1 MTEPFLTACR
11 RARPFAE
18 HVGAFLAW
26 TVLFALS
33 TTQAPPYYSNQ
44 NQYLLHGLAAAGDG
58 NLGDDWLANTLSP
71 TPVFDALV
79 TVTARHLGE
88 GLFPV
93 YYALLQGAYFV
104 SLLGIATH
112 VAGDRLT
119 PRARWLVAALLFLAH
134 AAVLRWASFRV
145 FGWDYPCY
153 VQGWLAAQYV
163 LGPAF
168 QPSVIGVF
176 LVVALD
182 QFLRGRPVVAITCAA
197 VAVTLHPT
205 YALSAGLIFLGF
217 LATLTRDGRLR
228 RAVACGVLFA
238 ALTLP
243 TVVYV
248 RSNFLSSAP
257 KTAASVR
264 DLLVN
269 VRIPHHAIP
278 AVWFDGVTAVQLV
291 AILVG
296 VALTRGTRLFPVV
309 QILAVGSLLLTVIQL
324 GSGNDTL
331 ALMFPWRSSVILIP
345 VATAIILTRL
355 VTLAGRRVDG
365 RATVAVSFTVL
376 AACVAA
382 GAGLMLTRQGYAARP
397 NEAGLLDFVRTH
409 KRPGD
414 VYLLPVEV
422 PNSPRRWSGS
432 LSSDFKPAAA
442 PRLVGRVIPA
452 DLQRFRLVT
461 RAAIFVDFKAIPYKD
476 VEVLEWHRRLVWNQ
490 AAYES
495 RDWDRAG
502 TVREA
507 VAEGVTHVVT
517 TADRDLSSAGLTL
530 EYADEAFKLYRV
542 RRGLPEDRGPGGPA
556 GGTIDP

>member
-1 MTEPFLTACR
+1 MTEPFLNACR
-11 RARPFAE
+11 RARPYAE
-18 HVGAFLAW
+18 SVGAFLAW
-26 TVLFALS
+26 TVMFALS

-71 TPVFDALV
+71 TPAFDALV

-112 VAGDRLT
+112 VAGDRLA
-119 PRARWLVAALLFLAH
+119 PRTRCLVAALLFLAH
-134 AAVLRWASFRV
+134 AAVLRWASFQV

-153 VQGWLAAQYV
+153 AQGWLAAQYV
-163 LGPAF
+163 LGPVF
-168 QPSVIGVF
+168 QPSAFGVF
-176 LVVALD
+176 LVVALH
-182 QFLRGRPVVAITCAA
+182 QFLRGRPVVAVTCAA
-197 VAVTLHPT
+197 LAVTLHPT
-205 YALSAGLIFLGF
+205 YALSAGLIVLGI
-217 LATLTRDGRLR
+217 LATLRGEGRTRQ
-228 RAVACGVLFA
+228 AVICGALFA
-238 ALTLP
+238 VLVLP

-248 RSNFLSSAP
+248 GSTFRSTNPEMAQAVQS
-257 KTAASVR
+257 
-264 DLLVN
+264 LLVN

-291 AILVG
+291 AIVVG

-309 QILAVGSLLLTVIQL
+309 RILAVGSLLLTVVQL
-324 GSGNDTL
+324 GSGSDTL

-345 VATAIILTRL
+345 VATAVILTRL
-355 VTLAGRRVDG
+355 VTLARPRLDG
-365 RATVAVSFTVL
+365 RATVAVSVALITAC
-376 AACVAA
+376 AAS
-382 GAGLMLTRQGYAARP
+382 GAMLMLTRQGYPVQP
-397 NEAGLLDFVRTH
+397 NEAGLLEFVRTH

-414 VYLLPVEV
+414 VYLLPVVV
-422 PNSPRRWSGS
+422 PKPPQRWSGS

-442 PRLVGRVIPA
+442 PRLLGRVIPA

-461 RAAIFVDFKAIPYKD
+461 RAAVFVDFKAIPYKD
-476 VEVLEWHRRLVWNQ
+476 VEVLEWHRRLLWNQ

-502 TVREA
+502 TLREA
-507 VAEGVTHVVT
+507 VAEGVTHVVA
-517 TADRDLSSAGLTL
+517 TADRDFKSAGLVL
-530 EYADEAFKLYRV
+530 EYADDAFKLYRV
-542 RRGLPEDRGPGGPA
+542 RP
-556 GGTIDP
+556 